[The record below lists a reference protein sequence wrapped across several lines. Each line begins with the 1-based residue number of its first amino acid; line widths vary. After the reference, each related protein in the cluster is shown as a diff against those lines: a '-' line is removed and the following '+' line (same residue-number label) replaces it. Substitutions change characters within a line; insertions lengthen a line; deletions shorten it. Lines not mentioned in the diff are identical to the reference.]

1 MLEQSN
7 QKVVCILGMHRSG
20 TSALTRIANLIGV
33 YLGANNSIRIEPAH
47 DNVKGHWEHKEIALI
62 NETIFQRFGGSWHEP
77 PILPDEWERS
87 PVLDDLRNDAQ
98 QLIAEEFAGFTLW
111 GWKDPRT
118 CLTLKFWQQF
128 MGNVH
133 YILCLRN
140 PADVASSLKQREEF
154 PTAKSFHLWLTYV
167 CSALKYT
174 DGKPR
179 ITIFYEDIVRSPI
192 EEMTR
197 IAKFLE
203 QPETVWKG
211 DALATAEA
219 FVEKGLQHHSSLPLD
234 TTVQSCAERF
244 AKSIY
249 LAQRICNS
257 AFAKETIDQLS
268 NALQTLKS
276 ESEFVISEIDTSQP
290 FERNEIVERLWA
302 QIEEQGTKAR
312 DLSDQLRQKEL
323 ELEQIKNT
331 SGFRVLNRFWN
342 IKDRYLLPLIG
353 RSRSDI

>member
-1 MLEQSN
+1 MSEQSK

-20 TSALTRIANLIGV
+20 TSAVTRIANLIGV
-33 YLGANNSIRIEPAH
+33 YLGPDNSIRIESAH

-62 NETIFQRFGGSWHEP
+62 NEAIFQRFGGSWREP
-77 PILPDEWERS
+77 PIMPDEWEKS
-87 PVLDDLRNDAQ
+87 PVLDDLRIDAQ
-98 QLIAEEFAGFTLW
+98 QLIVEEFARFNLW

-128 MGNVH
+128 IGNVH

-140 PADVASSLKQREEF
+140 PADVASSLKQREGF
-154 PTAKSFHLWLTYV
+154 PAAKSFQLWLTYV
-167 CSALKYT
+167 GSALKYT

-197 IAKFLE
+197 IAEFLE
-203 QPETVWKG
+203 QPEIAWKG

-234 TTVQSCAERF
+234 TTVQSCAERS

-249 LAQRICNS
+249 LAQRICNNALS
-257 AFAKETIDQLS
+257 RETIDQLS

-276 ESEFVISEIDTSQP
+276 ESEFVSEIDASQP
-290 FERNEIVERLWA
+290 FERNEIVARLLA

-312 DLSDQLRQKEL
+312 DLSNQLRQKQL
-323 ELEQIKNT
+323 ELERIKNT
-331 SGFRVLNRFWN
+331 LGFRILNRCWN
-342 IKDRYLLPLIG
+342 IKHRYLVPLIG
-353 RSRSDI
+353 RSRSNR